1 MGVIRKI
8 EEKEL
13 FGKQSSTEIIYP
25 ITSTKGVYEFN
36 GISLYYTLPIRSINN
51 LALYNDR
58 VIPNKT
64 FKEVIEAVPNTDR
77 VNGYLLHYYNPN
89 TKEWSL
95 RRFKGGRDNLVN
107 MSIYDVEDSDWN
119 NENKW
124 EEVISL
130 GNIDDLEERIG
141 IVENNITTINNNITG
156 IQEDITEAQGDISDI
171 QTELDSIKPFLGYCV
186 EGEMI
191 DVQGSTLHPKC
202 VISGSTMTFKIQKDT
217 KHIYIYNPAPCIGN
231 VITNIKFD
239 YSELNLSTEAEG
251 TFYRGSFILELYYAS
266 VTTNYF
272 PSVTIGDFSIGT
284 YAFTNPYTNN
294 EAETRVMFQV
304 FYNITRSSSVGAW
317 NYANMVV
324 RKLYDA
330 SNIMEAGT
338 GIKIEDKQ
346 ISINLQQGEGINIS
360 GNTISSKKTDC
371 LFEQAE
377 SVVKNGT
384 LLNNIN
390 SLSMTLKEKA
400 KALPNVLTVDF
411 TNHYNVM
418 VNTTAG
424 ANLLPYKVNEEEED
438 ACSPTIRFY
447 GSRLGVSTTY
457 VINIPLNK
465 WIPNSVIPYVK
476 KVILASSPFWL
487 AGKFSTGEYG
497 IWKRGLEYFHF
508 NRKATEIPEECS
520 ILVYDSSVKELSEYG
535 YSVRLYD
542 ALIEPYSYSMRLGN
556 YYYVKREEGFFDS
569 DNTVAPYL
577 MGKTLDDLLSYKTQY
592 NIQNINTN
600 LIGYIYSQ
608 STVSPNIINIVD
620 AFFGCFPYSCIE
632 KVTLINGVIR
642 IYMKTLSFY
651 SSHDY
656 TIPVPKLRI
665 FIPKNE
671 IINSIPE

>member
-1 MGVIRKI
+1 MGIIRKI

-25 ITSTKGVYEFN
+25 ITATKGVYEAN
-36 GISLYYTLPIRSINN
+36 GLSLYYTLPVRSINN

-64 FKEVIEAVPNTDR
+64 FKEVIGAIPNTDR

-95 RRFKGGRDNLVN
+95 RRFKGGSDNLVN
-107 MSIYDVEDSDWN
+107 MSVYDVEDSDWN

-141 IVENNITTINNNITG
+141 IVENNITTINNNITE
-156 IQEDITEAQGDISDI
+156 IQDDVSDI
-171 QTELDSIKPFLGYCV
+171 QTELSSIKPFLGYCL

-191 DVQGSTLHPKC
+191 DVQGSTLNPKC
-202 VISGSTMTFKIQKDT
+202 IISGSTMTFKIQKDT
-217 KHIYIYNPAPCIGN
+217 KFIYIYNPAQCINN
-231 VITNIKFD
+231 VITNIEFD

-251 TFYRGSFILELYYAS
+251 NFYRGAFTLEIYYAR

-272 PSVTIGDFSIGT
+272 PSVTIGGSSIGT

-294 EAETRVMFQV
+294 EAEKRVMFQI
-304 FYNITRSSSVGAW
+304 FYNVTRNSSSAPW
-317 NYANMVV
+317 SYSNMVV

-330 SNIMEAGT
+330 SNVMEEGT
-338 GIKIEDKQ
+338 GINIEDNQ
-346 ISINLQQGEGINIS
+346 ISIDLQQGYGIKIS
-360 GNTISSKKTDC
+360 GNVISKVKTDC

-377 SVVKNGT
+377 SVVKNKNPLVT
-384 LLNNIN
+384 LNH
-390 SLSMTLKEKA
+390 SSMTLKEKA
-400 KALPNVLTVDF
+400 EALPNVITVDF
-411 TNHYNVM
+411 TSNRDVSVVTY
-418 VNTTAG
+418 TASQT
-424 ANLLPYKVNEEEED
+424 NLLSYKTGSGTN
-438 ACSPTIRFY
+438 ACSPKIKFF
-447 GSRLGVSTTY
+447 GSKLSKSVNY
-457 VINIPLNK
+457 LININLGK
-465 WIPNSVIPYVK
+465 WIPTSLYPYVK
-476 KVILASSPFWL
+476 KVILSSSPFWL
-487 AGKFSTGEYG
+487 IGTLGSGGITEGRWKAG
-497 IWKRGLEYFHF
+497 LQYFHS

-520 ILVYDSSVKELSEYG
+520 ILVYDGSVENLSEYG

-542 ALIEPYSYSMRLGN
+542 ALIEPYSINLALGN
-556 YYYVKREEGFFDS
+556 YYYVRREEGFFDS
-569 DNTVAPYL
+569 WNTVAPYL

-592 NIQNINTN
+592 DIPNINTN

-608 STVSPNIINIVD
+608 STINASDAYTVD

-632 KVTLINGVIR
+632 KATLNNGIIR

-651 SSHDY
+651 SGQDCD
-656 TIPVPKLRI
+656 IPVPKLRI